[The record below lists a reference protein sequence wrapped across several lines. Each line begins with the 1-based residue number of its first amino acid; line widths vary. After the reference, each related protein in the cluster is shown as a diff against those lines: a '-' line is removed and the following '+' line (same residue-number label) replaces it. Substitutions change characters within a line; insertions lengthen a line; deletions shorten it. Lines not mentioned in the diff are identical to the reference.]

1 MSGCILDTMSDED
14 AKRMFGEAVAQ
25 RCDCPAKGA
34 CHLRVF
40 GNEIVLTNLLAT
52 ARRDDAEAAEFARTG
67 VEPTRSDAAERPGE
81 DAPDPTPVWVFDRPE
96 KA

>member
-67 VEPTRSDAAERPGE
+67 VEPGADDGREPAPE
-81 DAPDPTPVWVFDRPE
+81 DASDPTPVWVFDRPE
-96 KA
+96 EA

>member
-1 MSGCILDTMSDED
+1 MSGCILDTMSPED
-14 AKRMFGEAVAQ
+14 AKRMFGEAVAE

-67 VEPTRSDAAERPGE
+67 VEPTRPSAPEAATDDEDDAS
-81 DAPDPTPVWVFDRPE
+81 PVWVFDRPE
-96 KA
+96 EA

>member
-67 VEPTRSDAAERPGE
+67 VEPTSTETEERGPGE
-81 DAPDPTPVWVFDRPE
+81 DDALPVWVFDRPE
-96 KA
+96 TA